1 MLKYTRI
8 TTEKYLGIIIKT
20 LISRYS
26 VLLVRLT
33 EVPDEELVKTKRGR
47 LKAIYRLSLVN
58 LLDCFA
64 SSTSF

>member
-1 MLKYTRI
+1 MLMYTPI
-8 TTEKYLGIIIKT
+8 TTENYLGIIIKT

-26 VLLVRLT
+26 VALVRLT
-33 EVPDEELVKTKRGR
+33 EVRDEELVKTKRGR